1 MPNELNDAI
10 ETSVDGKHKSL
21 CIYLTNPFFENPER
35 TLGDYRTEQKEA
47 RERHAMFQ
55 EQHRLIQE
63 QHKQLAWS
71 HRLNLVLVLATLL
84 AAAANVWSA
93 YQVSKPP
100 IPNTTQL
107 SHTPP
112 LKVSPSPALA
122 PATTP

>member
-1 MPNELNDAI
+1 MNSSPHQVQI
-10 ETSVDGKHKSL
+10 VGPVM
-21 CIYLTNPFFENPER
+21 TNSDNPWR
-35 TLGDYRTEQKEA
+35 QQGDYIEEQKEA

-71 HRLNLVLVLATLL
+71 HRLNIVLVLATLL
-84 AAAANVWSA
+84 AAAANIWSA

-112 LKVSPSPALA
+112 LQVSPPPAPTTAA
-122 PATTP
+122 P